1 MTQRHCLFVIIM
13 VGMVCWSCTDEGSIT
28 RRIDYIKAVGDT
40 NPQLASH
47 MLDTINGHVRNG
59 SESVNMKYDL
69 LRIRLNDKAY
79 FVATSD
85 SMIKIL
91 LDYYERHGNDREK
104 QEVYYYAGSVYRDL
118 NDTPRSLE
126 YFLKAEETAERDDDC
141 DSVMLKNTFSNLSY
155 LYYTNMLDR
164 ADAYSYAVKEYN
176 ISRQMGKMDFAC
188 LMHYGE
194 SLYAVDSVEQA
205 HKIYT
210 YIVDT
215 IYSTPRL
222 CDNAVVLAK
231 MENNIQT
238 LSCLLRN
245 LSMLND
251 TVNAMKCSSLLEKAG
266 IGYESNYVCQAYG
279 YYYDLLGETD
289 SSVYAFKRVL
299 ICENNQL
306 NKYAAAE
313 TLFKIYQRLGQ
324 TQEAVKYAA
333 VYVSLSDTLDLGLRQ
348 KLSFTTHNRFKYS
361 RDKSESLHI
370 IDENVT
376 LKSILVFICIL
387 ALVIVL
393 FIAYRKYKHIIQVK
407 SLKQDARELM
417 DATRKLHAEKERL
430 QVKIEQLNTK
440 IEEAEEKYR
449 ILFNMRQQ
457 SINDGVP
464 KDLVVT
470 LHEASSKGLRI
481 TDEQESRVIEEV
493 NSAYPL
499 FAQQMLKDKEKYSE
513 TQFLICYLMRLGLS
527 KNDIQNLTNVSRST
541 IWRYYR
547 TYSWQGHRKECDYG
561 REPT

>member
-1 MTQRHCLFVIIM
+1 MLAQ
-13 VGMVCWSCTDEGSIT
+13 EG
-28 RRIDYIKAVGDT
+28 
-40 NPQLASH
+40 
-47 MLDTINGHVRNG
+47 
-59 SESVNMKYDL
+59 
-69 LRIRLNDKAY
+69 
-79 FVATSD
+79 
-85 SMIKIL
+85 
-91 LDYYERHGNDREK
+91 
-104 QEVYYYAGSVYRDL
+104 
-118 NDTPRSLE
+118 
-126 YFLKAEETAERDDDC
+126 
-141 DSVMLKNTFSNLSY
+141 
-155 LYYTNMLDR
+155 
-164 ADAYSYAVKEYN
+164 
-176 ISRQMGKMDFAC
+176 
-188 LMHYGE
+188 
-194 SLYAVDSVEQA
+194 
-205 HKIYT
+205 
-210 YIVDT
+210 
-215 IYSTPRL
+215 
-222 CDNAVVLAK
+222 
-231 MENNIQT
+231 
-238 LSCLLRN
+238 
-245 LSMLND
+245 
-251 TVNAMKCSSLLEKAG
+251 
-266 IGYESNYVCQAYG
+266 
-279 YYYDLLGETD
+279 
-289 SSVYAFKRVL
+289 
-299 ICENNQL
+299 NQL

-387 ALVIVL
+387 ALVTVL

-430 QVKIEQLNTK
+430 QERLQVKIEQLNTK

-457 SINDGVP
+457 SINDSVP

-499 FAQQMLKDKEKYSE
+499 FAQQMLKDRKKFSE
-513 TQFLICYLMRLGLS
+513 NQFLICYLMRLGLS

-547 TYSWQGHRKECDYG
+547 SYSWAR
-561 REPT
+561 P